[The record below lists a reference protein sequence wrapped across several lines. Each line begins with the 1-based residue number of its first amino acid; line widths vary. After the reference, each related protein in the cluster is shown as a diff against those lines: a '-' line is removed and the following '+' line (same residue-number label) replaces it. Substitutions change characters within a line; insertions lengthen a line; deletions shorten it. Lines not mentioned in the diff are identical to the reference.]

1 VGHSSVKKL
10 KIKIKLNE
18 EIRLE
23 MLRREECKS
32 KQPDVD
38 RFAKKKLKKKWK
50 ILFKSLKIKLKIRR
64 L

>member
-38 RFAKKKLKKKWK
+38 RFAKKKLKKK
-50 ILFKSLKIKLKIRR
+50 
-64 L
+64 